1 LIGSYKNSLDIHF
14 LRYFSLTKLKGFA
27 LTHPTLSPTF
37 FNTMTKGLLAALLCT
52 GCLSVASAQTTGF
65 VRGKVLKNVAE
76 ACQERQASVKPKGA
90 TPEKIESYCTC
101 NATYLADHLT
111 DEQALTMRDNTPP
124 GPPEA
129 MLMAAKKSCVVNLK

>member
-1 LIGSYKNSLDIHF
+1 M
-14 LRYFSLTKLKGFA
+14 
-27 LTHPTLSPTF
+27 THPTLSHISF
-37 FNTMTKGLLAALLCT
+37 KTMTKGLLAALICV
-52 GCLSVASAQTTGF
+52 GCFSVASAQTTGF

-76 ACQERQASVKPKGA
+76 ACQERQAAVKPEGA

-101 NATYLADHLT
+101 NATYLADQLT

-129 MLMAAKKSCVVNLK
+129 MLMAAKKSCIVNLK